1 MLAPFVAYGVEA
13 GLRYSDAS
21 TVENRLRA
29 VVADFRDA
37 LPRLAERE
45 TVPFN
50 RMEEWGTDG
59 RIAPDA
65 PVHSPFVR
73 RKQRLELE

>member
-1 MLAPFVAYGVEA
+1 MALF
-13 GLRYSDAS
+13 YSDAS

-29 VVADFRDA
+29 VVANFRDA
-37 LPRLAERE
+37 LPRLGERE

-50 RMEEWGTDG
+50 RMEEWGPDG
-59 RIAPDA
+59 RIAADA